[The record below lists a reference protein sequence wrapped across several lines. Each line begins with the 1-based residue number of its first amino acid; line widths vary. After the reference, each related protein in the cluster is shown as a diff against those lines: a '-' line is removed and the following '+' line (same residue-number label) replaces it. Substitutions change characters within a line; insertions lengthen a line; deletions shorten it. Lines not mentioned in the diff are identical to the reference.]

1 MRKNSNRKIFV
12 AGLIAILLIAG
23 VAITKKLRGS
33 LLVTSFSDG
42 AVTVVVDGRAYQTP
56 VSIRLKAGEY
66 TITAFAPGKETQ
78 TYRVV
83 LKSKEIE
90 SLVID
95 LPESFKALS
104 DLFPTDTAAKLY
116 PLIYA
121 LPYDTDH
128 FSIVFKPTT
137 KSFLIAPKITI
148 GQGENPLEE
157 FARQWATYEQFAL
170 EALDFIRSNEV
181 DPKTLTIEWLYQ
193 EFWPEGKEIGIK

>member
-23 VAITKKLRGS
+23 TAITKKLRGS

-104 DLFPTDTAAKLY
+104 DLFPLELATKLY
-116 PLIYA
+116 P
-121 LPYDTDH
+121 
-128 FSIVFKPTT
+128 
-137 KSFLIAPKITI
+137 
-148 GQGENPLEE
+148 
-157 FARQWATYEQFAL
+157 
-170 EALDFIRSNEV
+170 
-181 DPKTLTIEWLYQ
+181 
-193 EFWPEGKEIGIK
+193 

>member
-1 MRKNSNRKIFV
+1 MRKDLSIKIFV

-23 VAITKKLRGS
+23 TTVAKKLRGS

-56 VSIRLKAGEY
+56 VSIRIKAGEY

-78 TYRVV
+78 TYRVA
-83 LKSKEIE
+83 LKSREIE
-90 SLVID
+90 NLVID

-104 DLFPTDTAAKLY
+104 DLFPADMAAKLY
-116 PLIYA
+116 PLIFA
-121 LPYDTDH
+121 LPYSTDR
-128 FSIVFKPTT
+128 FSVVFKPAA
-137 KSFLIAPKITI
+137 KSFLISPKITI

-157 FARQWATYEQFAL
+157 LARQWAIYEQFAL
-170 EALDFIRSNEV
+170 EALDFIRSNGV

-193 EFWPEGKEIGIK
+193 EFWPEGKKIEVK